1 MGGSSSHLVAP
12 TSPFRD
18 YYFSTGPKLTIRFC
32 FGDFNSHISTQRFRE
47 GLHHLLSM
55 EQIASVSISYRSPS
69 NKWPFARFSIADVWQ
84 MESPSF
90 PPAIPAPLRG
100 FFLLCHLLLLF
111 LLLFLLLHL
120 RVRFSNAVS
129 SFYTRCDDSRFH
141 FISFYF
147 PLFLSFVLMYNSFVH
162 SFFLLHFFVFRE
174 LFVFFPQILKL
185 HSARYLL
192 VCVNWQNYLAMTF
205 GL

>member
-1 MGGSSSHLVAP
+1 MLRGWLQVLIPFKVNRYVEMKQKKNKKKKKKYRVLGGSSSHLVAP

-55 EQIASVSISYRSPS
+55 EQIASVSISCRSPS

-100 FFLLCHLLLLF
+100 FFLLCHLRLLF

-147 PLFLSFVLMYNSFVH
+147 PLF
-162 SFFLLHFFVFRE
+162 
-174 LFVFFPQILKL
+174 
-185 HSARYLL
+185 
-192 VCVNWQNYLAMTF
+192 
-205 GL
+205 